1 MKFSVWGA
9 RNERNHHSRPHT
21 SARGVASRRVDVR
34 ATRVG
39 VRTASSSLL
48 VARGRVVVVVVVAI
62 VMRLDDVVVFDDD
75 DDDLFAAVDVDAV
88 AAASRTALASST
100 EWNRASRPT
109 VASREGGCGTTTTR
123 RLDDV
128 PLRARAD
135 AMRREA
141 SGGGRERENGQLT
154 VTSMFAAARGE
165 RARPTTVVGEVRE
178 TMATTTAAA
187 AGGGGE
193 DAAKKRP
200 RVKMHAP
207 SGGERR
213 KHQSTLPKELM
224 IRKTNDSKELEAL
237 RTNLPP
243 EALGERDGRGL
254 TTCASAGGPAGLPM
268 DPEAIQTYVYPAQ
281 ISRREYQYEMTR
293 NALLTNSLV
302 CLPTGLGKTLI
313 AAVVMYNYYRWFPTG
328 KIIFMAPTRPLVDQQ
343 MSACHNVVGIPASDT
358 LVLMGNTK
366 KDDEG
371 SRRAF
376 WSEKRVF
383 FCTPHTVANDLAN
396 GTLDADQIVC
406 VVVDEAHHA
415 RGQYASAEV
424 LRHLHERKVKFRLLA
439 LTATP
444 GQGVEEVQNVV
455 TTLRIGRIDFRSDQ
469 DPDVS
474 RYTHK
479 REMTVEKVRPDQ
491 AMSHVQD
498 MLCDLLRPY
507 CEKLLRMGALG
518 EAGWRMQTFINN
530 KATHGASRIEP
541 PGWFALHS
549 ARTNLNSNPNVR
561 IKGTAYVALDA
572 AMELAKAYDLLLKMG
587 VKQAYDYVEQRG
599 QEKRTTLIH
608 RIDPVSKE
616 VVDLMRSMS
625 TNGAHHSPKLD
636 RLTSILK
643 KHFKDATA
651 DTRVIIFTSYR
662 ESVKDIVRVL
672 REVPAGADTACKI
685 KVAEFVGQ
693 GDSTSGKKRATGGG
707 RSTKGQ
713 TQKEQKQTL
722 DDFRAGNLNTLVATS
737 IGEEGLDIPSVD
749 LIFFFDVV
757 DIIRGVQRMGRTG
770 RARDGKVVVLATEG
784 KEYAKFTSEQKK
796 YETLM
801 TCLRAPGNNFKFE
814 KCPRIVPE
822 GVTPV
827 CQLAMI
833 EPSPAEKKKS
843 KPKTNDPAKAK
854 KTRGTKAIL
863 NAANKL
869 KDAPLDVASK
879 AILFA
884 YEYDGDA
891 LEELNVEAAAPFLS
905 RPNPV
910 HSVEHSDLSR
920 ALIDIMADLQGL
932 SRVDS
937 TGPAIPGGLCE
948 EKRAHHTRSPEPAR
962 DEREENV
969 AQDVVEMQAAPQF
982 DEADFDDG
990 WGEDWVN
997 PSQDLPMYEANVKTS
1012 QEVMEEFTQ
1021 MSDPVPRRI
1030 SMHSASPAPRPPAVA
1045 ASPQFNEPSSVRQPR
1060 LSKSSDEVNEDER
1073 QKTQDRL
1080 SMPPPPPR
1088 LTPQSAVAANDA
1100 TPSTDESEIHRRPRH
1115 FGRVQACVLMSQD
1128 VSPPVEPPNPVD
1140 DDVAVIEDDDV
1151 VELPRRQRR
1160 ARAQP
1165 EFNPRKRRN
1174 FFVDDEADASD
1185 EENEGDSENEMSSG
1199 DERFIAHTQGDAGEQ
1214 HPGARFEEATPE
1226 DAQRPRRDHQGNARE
1241 QVDLSRT
1248 FAAFGPREHRVVQDT
1263 PSPTQ
1268 GFDGSR
1274 PTHSSSRYDS
1284 SFIDDGSD
1292 ASLEDSVK
1300 RPERPAMHDDDAVVD
1315 LSEPDLAHAV
1325 QTVDDMWGDVGDEIE
1340 DWDDDGWGR
1349 AGDVTAP
1356 ANGGGDIGGDD
1367 DDDDDDDDW

>member
-1 MKFSVWGA
+1 
-9 RNERNHHSRPHT
+9 
-21 SARGVASRRVDVR
+21 
-34 ATRVG
+34 
-39 VRTASSSLL
+39 
-48 VARGRVVVVVVVAI
+48 
-62 VMRLDDVVVFDDD
+62 MRLDALDDDD

-88 AAASRTALASST
+88 AARATASRALASST
-100 EWNRASRPT
+100 GWNRASRPT
-109 VASREGGCGTTTTR
+109 EERDRGTTMTKTEGTR
-123 RLDDV
+123 LEDV

-135 AMRREA
+135 AMRRDRGE
-141 SGGGRERENGQLT
+141 GQLT

-178 TMATTTAAA
+178 TMAGTTTTTSR
-187 AGGGGE
+187 GE
-193 DAAKKRP
+193 DAAAKRP
-200 RVKMHAP
+200 RTKTDAM
-207 SGGERR
+207 SGGEKR
-213 KHQSTLPKELM
+213 KHQSRLPKALM
-224 IRKTNDSKELEAL
+224 IRKTNDSRELEAL

-254 TTCASAGGPAGLPM
+254 TTCATAGGPAGLPM

-281 ISRREYQYEMTR
+281 ISRREYQYEMAR

-358 LVLMGNTK
+358 LVLMGSTK

-371 SRRAF
+371 SRRTF

-383 FCTPHTVANDLAN
+383 FCTPHTVANDLEN
-396 GTLDADQIVC
+396 GTLDANQIVC

-424 LRHLHERKVKFRLLA
+424 LRLLHERKVKFRLLA

-444 GQGVEEVQNVV
+444 GQGVEEVQSVV

-530 KATHGASRIEP
+530 KVTHGASRIEP

-549 ARTNLNSNPNVR
+549 ARTNLNHNPNVHA
-561 IKGTAYVALDA
+561 KGTAYVALEA

-587 VKQAYDYVEQRG
+587 VKQAYDYVEKRG

-643 KHFKDATA
+643 QHFKDATA

-662 ESVKDIVRVL
+662 ESVKDIVRAL

-693 GDSTSGKKRATGGG
+693 GDSTTGKKRATGGR

-722 DDFRAGNLNTLVATS
+722 DDFRAGTLNTLVATS

-757 DIIRGVQRMGRTG
+757 DIIRAIQRMGRTG

-801 TCLRAPGNNFKFE
+801 MCLRAPGNNFKLE

-833 EPSPAEKKKS
+833 EPSPAEKKS
-843 KPKTNDPAKAK
+843 KPKTNNPSKVK
-854 KTRGTKAIL
+854 KPRGAKAIL
-863 NAANKL
+863 NAAIKL

-884 YEYDGDA
+884 YEYDGNA
-891 LEELNVEAAAPFLS
+891 LEEFDIEATAPFLS

-910 HSVEHSDLSR
+910 HSVEHSDLSH

-932 SRVDS
+932 SRVDP
-937 TGPAIPGGLCE
+937 TGTAIPGGLCE
-948 EKRAHHTRSPEPAR
+948 EMRACQTRSPEAAAR

-969 AQDVVEMQAAPQF
+969 AQDGVVEVPDAPLF

-990 WGEDWVN
+990 WGEGWVN

-1012 QEVMEEFTQ
+1012 QEVLEEFTQ
-1021 MSDPVPRRI
+1021 MSEPVPRRI
-1030 SMHSASPAPRPPAVA
+1030 AMHSASPAPRPPAVE
-1045 ASPQFNEPSSVRQPR
+1045 ASPQLDEPASMRQPR
-1060 LSKSSDEVNEDER
+1060 LSESSDKVNEDER

-1088 LTPQSAVAANDA
+1088 LTPQSAVTANET

-1115 FGRVQACVLMSQD
+1115 HAKVHACVLMSQD
-1128 VSPPVEPPNPVD
+1128 VSPPVEPPNPVVD
-1140 DDVAVIEDDDV
+1140 DDVAIIEDDDV

-1165 EFNPRKRRN
+1165 PEFNPRKRRN
-1174 FFVDDEADASD
+1174 FFVDDEANASD

-1199 DERFIAHTQGDAGEQ
+1199 DERFIAQTQGDEGEH
-1214 HPGARFEEATPE
+1214 HPGARFEEVTPE
-1226 DAQRPRRDHQGNARE
+1226 DTQRPSRDHQGNARG

-1268 GFDGSR
+1268 GFDGSG

-1300 RPERPAMHDDDAVVD
+1300 RPERPTTNDNAVVD
-1315 LSEPDLAHAV
+1315 LSEPDPVPAA
-1325 QTVDDMWGDVGDEIE
+1325 QTVDMWCDVGEIE
-1340 DWDDDGWGR
+1340 DWDDDGWGG
-1349 AGDVTAP
+1349 AGDVAAP
-1356 ANGGGDIGGDD
+1356 ANGGGGGGGGDD
-1367 DDDDDDDDW
+1367 DDDW